1 VSAGS
6 PCRGGRRPQKEEGVP
21 EVDLKKIQPNK
32 MNPRLK
38 FSKSGLDDLASSITQ
53 FGVLEPIL
61 VRPVNG
67 HYQVVV
73 GERRYRAAQQ
83 AGLDSVPVVIRDYS
97 DEEVMEINLV
107 ENVQREDLSA
117 VEKARLCDEMR
128 SRWPERYATWESIA
142 RRIGVEPATVRTWV
156 RTLGLPE
163 EVQERIAP
171 REKQRVPEG
180 KIDYQ
185 TALRVAEQIPEPE
198 RQAAVVEQ
206 IVEERLPQRV
216 AAEVIRRV
224 AAEPHGEV
232 KQMVEQAVRE
242 TQPIMSFNHRHY
254 KAVVAGQK
262 TQTTR
267 RRLDPGLKEGVT
279 VRAAV
284 THFADLE
291 IEHIDR
297 KRLRD
302 ITAEDADREG
312 GYTLEQFK
320 ERWVRVYGDW
330 TPDDQVYVVQF
341 KVQRLR

>member
-1 VSAGS
+1 
-6 PCRGGRRPQKEEGVP
+6 VP

-83 AGLDSVPVVIRDYS
+83 AGLETVPVVIRDYS

-128 SRWPERYATWESIA
+128 SRWPERYPTWESIA

-330 TPDDQVYVVQF
+330 SPDDQVYVVQF

>member
-1 VSAGS
+1 
-6 PCRGGRRPQKEEGVP
+6 VP

-38 FSKSGLDDLASSITQ
+38 FSKSGLDDLASSIAQ
-53 FGVLEPIL
+53 YGVLEPIL

-83 AGLDSVPVVIRDYS
+83 AGLETVPVVIRDYS

-117 VEKARLCDEMR
+117 VEKAKLCAERRD
-128 SRWPERYATWESIA
+128 RWPERYPTWESIA
-142 RRIGVEPATVRTWV
+142 CRIGVEPATIRTWV

-185 TALRVAEQIPEPE
+185 TALRVSEQIATPE
-198 RQAAVVEQ
+198 RQRAVIEQ
-206 IVEERLPQRV
+206 IVEERLPQHV
-216 AAEVIRRV
+216 AVEVIRRA
-224 AAEPHGEV
+224 AAEPEREIA
-232 KQMVEQAVRE
+232 QITQQATRE
-242 TQPIMSFNHRHY
+242 TQPVLPFNHRHY
-254 KAVVAGQK
+254 KAVLAGQK

-267 RRLDPGLKEGVT
+267 RRLEPGIKEGV
-279 VRAAV
+279 VARAVV
-284 THFADLE
+284 THFADLQ
-291 IEHIDR
+291 IEQVER

-302 ITAEDADREG
+302 FTEDDAQREG
-312 GYTLEQFK
+312 GYTLEQFQ
-320 ERWVRVYGDW
+320 ERWTRLYGEW
-330 TPDDQVYVVQF
+330 APDELVHVVHYG
-341 KVQRLR
+341 VLRLV